1 MKHKIRKLA
10 AVFLALCL
18 VVQTLVPSVFAMDN
32 GGSERI
38 ENTDSRVVLVQN
50 EGEDW
55 PLWETMSYT
64 RQPGATAEVSFE
76 GTGLAL
82 YGQKAANGPIL
93 SVTIDGV
100 PMEDADF
107 YAPSTTGSEELVWQ
121 VEGLEDGAHQAVF
134 TFTDR
139 ANPSAAPI
147 QGAMQAAIDYF
158 VVTSEETQPELPAG
172 QQSRVED
179 TDAAMSFDDTWA
191 PYGNIHYTGTVGA
204 TMSFTFTG
212 NAVEL
217 YGDVNYTGLTFDVSI
232 DGQPA
237 GTADTYAP
245 SYAAETKIYSASGLQ
260 EGEHRLTL
268 TYTGENNNPEAHG
281 VLQGS
286 VDYALVWAQEQPDLI
301 RYEKDYE
308 DGQPGEWEGARA
320 EVVEDPDQPG
330 NHVLKVSNFE
340 AGEAGR
346 YFARDASAPA
356 IKDGTLSMRVK
367 AEHPTSSVYFQF
379 GFIYRA
385 EDAVKEA
392 NQFTQSGAWY
402 VCNEGSY
409 NVGYPTYLPTLK
421 TLPTNEWLDIKL
433 QFNGDDVEI
442 AVNGMRY
449 GVFTQAGL
457 SPNAGT
463 YGFRNP
469 GGATFYVDDLIFTEE
484 MLDMGR
490 DYEEPEVVLPRLEWS
505 EDYAQDAADWT
516 GNPVVEDGLAGF
528 TIPANGV
535 VLNNKEEV
543 RAGGA
548 NTWRLRAG
556 ENGAFG
562 VVFQATDEAY
572 TALYTLGDGSY
583 TLRFANGESTTV
595 ASDSLRFSAGD
606 SVKVCV
612 VQAGAE
618 CRVFLNDVEIGRA
631 ANPCPEQEGTLG
643 LYNPTDSPLELAVS
657 GSEFREL
664 YWYSNDFSDAGN
676 LGGWTGAQASQTE
689 DGQLRLDISAVSN
702 AIAMDTPLLVDGT
715 YELDFCSM
723 LPENQ
728 EDSDFGRVGFLF
740 RADETGYQSVF
751 YDTGSSWFWLCD
763 TQYGGIAVSTALT
776 PDTTV
781 HVKLSVQGS
790 NVSLE
795 LDGKQVFAGAVDMLG
810 EAAGRFGI
818 RKQWK
823 PGVVLLDNLKI
834 TKNYEPAADDR
845 PEQPVELTDGEL
857 SVTMD
862 AAFPRVIEY
871 RMDGGVLPGSVAKKY
886 GVYLNGSRCVPLV
899 SAEKTADDT
908 LEYTLDFPLQQVK
921 MTLRYQVK
929 DGVLQMQMTALQEEG
944 ELLVETMRFENSAL
958 AATPAGDAAA
968 SHASVEAQG
977 GWFQVTDHIYDT
989 AEQFPG
995 AMQASRGYAML
1006 SGGGLAATINNNIFE
1021 SAQKL
1026 TVGFEETEAGTQGW
1040 IGDGT
1045 FTLRTPLD
1053 LQEENE
1059 PELPWSKVAVC
1070 ADYNGSGAVDWQDA
1084 AANHRNI
1091 RTEIYGMDTMKDNM
1105 MYITMNFAS
1114 QVQQPFL
1121 RTLDLAK
1128 TIYNYTDGFGQMVMH
1143 KGFAAEGHDDSHADY
1158 GGHVGVRQGGA
1169 EDFNAIIEE
1178 GKDYNVKFGV
1188 HINVSEHNPDAFYFN
1203 EDVMTRPLSANWGWI
1218 DQAYWVDETKD
1229 ILSGNRAENL
1239 RRLKETLPGLSFV
1252 YVDIYS
1258 GTTWMAQDLVENLN
1272 GLGLIA
1278 GTEFGGSLETG
1289 AAFTHWGRDRSYPN
1303 HGNNSTILRFVK
1315 PDVDV
1320 FVTNALFNTGIMPR
1334 VGSWGNQ
1341 NNISE
1346 ATQTSSTMC
1355 SPPNTC
1361 STLK

>member
-286 VDYALVWAQEQPDLI
+286 VDYALVWAQEQLDLI

-409 NVGYPTYLPTLK
+409 NVGYTHF
-421 TLPTNEWLDIKL
+421 NE
-433 QFNGDDVEI
+433 
-442 AVNGMRY
+442 R
-449 GVFTQAGL
+449 
-457 SPNAGT
+457 
-463 YGFRNP
+463 
-469 GGATFYVDDLIFTEE
+469 TF
-484 MLDMGR
+484 
-490 DYEEPEVVLPRLEWS
+490 
-505 EDYAQDAADWT
+505 
-516 GNPVVEDGLAGF
+516 
-528 TIPANGV
+528 
-535 VLNNKEEV
+535 
-543 RAGGA
+543 
-548 NTWRLRAG
+548 
-556 ENGAFG
+556 
-562 VVFQATDEAY
+562 
-572 TALYTLGDGSY
+572 SY
-583 TLRFANGESTTV
+583 THYATN
-595 ASDSLRFSAGD
+595 
-606 SVKVCV
+606 
-612 VQAGAE
+612 
-618 CRVFLNDVEIGRA
+618 
-631 ANPCPEQEGTLG
+631 
-643 LYNPTDSPLELAVS
+643 
-657 GSEFREL
+657 
-664 YWYSNDFSDAGN
+664 
-676 LGGWTGAQASQTE
+676 
-689 DGQLRLDISAVSN
+689 RL
-702 AIAMDTPLLVDGT
+702 
-715 YELDFCSM
+715 
-723 LPENQ
+723 
-728 EDSDFGRVGFLF
+728 
-740 RADETGYQSVF
+740 
-751 YDTGSSWFWLCD
+751 
-763 TQYGGIAVSTALT
+763 
-776 PDTTV
+776 
-781 HVKLSVQGS
+781 
-790 NVSLE
+790 
-795 LDGKQVFAGAVDMLG
+795 
-810 EAAGRFGI
+810 
-818 RKQWK
+818 
-823 PGVVLLDNLKI
+823 
-834 TKNYEPAADDR
+834 
-845 PEQPVELTDGEL
+845 ELTDSYYNLFYNNLESGEQYTIDRFWN
-857 SVTMD
+857 SD
-862 AAFPRVIEY
+862 KDPRFDPDREGYIP
-871 RMDGGVLPGSVAKKY
+871 GGVLSPERHTWNGEMQVGYTGTDTGCPYTTRVNASAAEHAMGMFERYKY
-886 GVYLNGSRCVPLV
+886 TG
-899 SAEKTADDT
+899 D
-908 LEYTLDFPLQQVK
+908 LEYLEQKAYPFMRAVGIYLLNFLQYDEETGTYYSEGSNALEQYWNVTNPINDLVAFRALFQRLIEASETLGRDEDLRAMWQDRLENLAEPVTGLLLTSSDVDNPMQLKAEIKVMVEPVGGADRQALADRVRQAQQFLQNSE
-921 MTLRYQVK
+921 RYQAQTV
-929 DGVLQMQMTALQEEG
+929 TALQQATEK
-944 ELLVETMRFENSAL
+944 AQAIL
-958 AATPAGDAAA
+958 ADQTAA
-968 SHASVEAQG
+968 
-977 GWFQVTDHIYDT
+977 
-989 AEQFPG
+989 
-995 AMQASRGYAML
+995 
-1006 SGGGLAATINNNIFE
+1006 
-1021 SAQKL
+1021 
-1026 TVGFEETEAGTQGW
+1026 EET
-1040 IGDGT
+1040 
-1045 FTLRTPLD
+1045 
-1053 LQEENE
+1053 
-1059 PELPWSKVAVC
+1059 
-1070 ADYNGSGAVDWQDA
+1070 
-1084 AANHRNI
+1084 
-1091 RTEIYGMDTMKDNM
+1091 
-1105 MYITMNFAS
+1105 
-1114 QVQQPFL
+1114 
-1121 RTLDLAK
+1121 
-1128 TIYNYTDGFGQMVMH
+1128 VM
-1143 KGFAAEGHDDSHADY
+1143 AAEKQLQLC
-1158 GGHVGVRQGGA
+1158 V
-1169 EDFNAIIEE
+1169 
-1178 GKDYNVKFGV
+1178 FG
-1188 HINVSEHNPDAFYFN
+1188 
-1203 EDVMTRPLSANWGWI
+1203 
-1218 DQAYWVDETKD
+1218 
-1229 ILSGNRAENL
+1229 L
-1239 RRLKETLPGLSFV
+1239 RYRT
-1252 YVDIYS
+1252 
-1258 GTTWMAQDLVENLN
+1258 
-1272 GLGLIA
+1272 
-1278 GTEFGGSLETG
+1278 
-1289 AAFTHWGRDRSYPN
+1289 
-1303 HGNNSTILRFVK
+1303 
-1315 PDVDV
+1315 
-1320 FVTNALFNTGIMPR
+1320 
-1334 VGSWGNQ
+1334 
-1341 NNISE
+1341 
-1346 ATQTSSTMC
+1346 
-1355 SPPNTC
+1355 
-1361 STLK
+1361 